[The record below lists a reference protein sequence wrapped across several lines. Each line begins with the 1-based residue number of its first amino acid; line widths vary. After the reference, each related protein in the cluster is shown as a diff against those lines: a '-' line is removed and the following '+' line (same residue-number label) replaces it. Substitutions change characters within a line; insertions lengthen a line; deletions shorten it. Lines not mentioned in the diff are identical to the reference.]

1 MEHLGRDGIVT
12 LKLVIDEVWEDLSE
26 PGQEQMVGC
35 CENDN
40 KHSG

>member
-12 LKLVIDEVWEDLSE
+12 LKLVIDEVWS
-26 PGQEQMVGC
+26 GQEQMVGC